1 MKNEV
6 MTNGCS
12 KDHTKEGAN
21 ARADGRSGHQE
32 EEDPGGHKLP
42 DPAGEKIRK
51 ERKEEEGTTGTEQD
65 RTGQGPIPPGKKEGQ
80 RAQPSLAS

>member
-32 EEDPGGHKLP
+32 GEDTGGHKLP
-42 DPAGEKIRK
+42 NKGEPNRRIRGSIK
-51 ERKEEEGTTGTEQD
+51 KQGEPIEE
-65 RTGQGPIPPGKKEGQ
+65 
-80 RAQPSLAS
+80 

>member
-1 MKNEV
+1 MLK
-6 MTNGCS
+6 GS
-12 KDHTKEGAN
+12 HKRGAT

-32 EEDPGGHKLP
+32 EEDPGDHKPL

-65 RTGQGPIPPGKKEGQ
+65 RTGQGPIPPGKKEGKSEA
-80 RAQPSLAS
+80 RREENRRG